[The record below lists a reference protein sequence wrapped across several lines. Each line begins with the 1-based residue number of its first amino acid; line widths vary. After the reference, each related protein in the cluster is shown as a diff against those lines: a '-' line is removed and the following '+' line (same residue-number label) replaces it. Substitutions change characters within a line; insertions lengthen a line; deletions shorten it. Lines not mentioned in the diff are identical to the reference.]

1 MKNPTRKDYWFKL
14 KWTSVCKT
22 VDSVV
27 IELNAGWKGEQCEG
41 KEGKEED
48 HTLGNMIRHKLTKD
62 PNVIFAGYKNPSPF
76 VNQVIIRVQTT
87 RTMMLSWTPW
97 PTSCPSCPCLRRDS
111 RSSSRRRRRD
121 WIEPDNLFQ
130 KKETKCEWLA
140 HAQYVEVTPS
150 RCAPAASPWLTA
162 ARSVRRPTGPPTSLS
177 APSPTQSRRT
187 RQ

>member
-1 MKNPTRKDYWFKL
+1 MLQFSHWTRR
-14 KWTSVCKT
+14 
-22 VDSVV
+22 
-27 IELNAGWKGEQCEG
+27 I
-41 KEGKEED
+41 
-48 HTLGNMIRHKLTKD
+48 
-62 PNVIFAGYKNPSPF
+62 
-76 VNQVIIRVQTT
+76 
-87 RTMMLSWTPW
+87 TPW
-97 PTSCPSCPCLRRDS
+97 AIWSGISSWRIPMLFLLDIKIPVLLWTKWSSEYRLHAQWCFHERPDRPHVRAVLVLGDS